1 MTNSDRKNIRI
12 RFQPSPD
19 SQLGQVLEYM
29 HLRGYDLNKEAGDL
43 LIARFLSFAL
53 KEEIETPEDL
63 QAAKNMASDC
73 IGKLTGFIYSIRE
86 AYQLPPLAA
95 SLIQSTN
102 FIPIAENEPEPE
114 AEPKEPRNQI
124 EDSFRRMFGD

>member
-1 MTNSDRKNIRI
+1 
-12 RFQPSPD
+12 
-19 SQLGQVLEYM
+19 
-29 HLRGYDLNKEAGDL
+29 
-43 LIARFLSFAL
+43 
-53 KEEIETPEDL
+53 
-63 QAAKNMASDC
+63 
-73 IGKLTGFIYSIRE
+73 
-86 AYQLPPLAA
+86 LPPLAA